1 MSLNINAQGFSQA
14 RLPMNLSER
23 SMLAGS
29 GGIKEASKSASAAT
43 SVQAPVAK
51 SMPRFRTLTPPA
63 AAPAP
68 KPTLVA
74 AARNPYQARSARSG
88 DDFAIVAENTPAELS
103 VVSVDSNT
111 SSINAANP
119 MTNPMAD
126 RIKDIQSMATK
137 LGYVELSEGAITKAI
152 QNRSSLLAN
161 YVV

>member
-1 MSLNINAQGFSQA
+1 MSLNISSQGFSQA

-23 SMLAGS
+23 SLLSGS
-29 GGIKEASKSASAAT
+29 GAT
-43 SVQAPVAK
+43 KTSSLPAPLQAPAAK
-51 SMPRFRTLTPPA
+51 PTPRFRTLTQPA

-68 KPTLVA
+68 KPTSA
-74 AARNPYQARSARSG
+74 AATRNPYQARSARSG
-88 DDFAIVAENTPAELS
+88 DDFAIVAENTTADLS
-103 VVSVDSNT
+103 VLSVSSNA
-111 SSINAANP
+111 SSSNAA
-119 MTNPMAD
+119 NPMAD